1 MIPVEDVPEKADD
14 EVWLRQSTVVSRSRR
29 KYHTKRNC
37 PKLRKG
43 EPEDADNII
52 TISAPDED
60 ECRFCDESVT
70 YPQDNV
76 DQKSLAVKLQSGDDP
91 QQVLTKHDWN

>member
-1 MIPVEDVPEKADD
+1 MIPVDDVPAKADD
-14 EVWLRQSTVVSRSRR
+14 EVWLRRASTVSRKRR
-29 KYHTKRNC
+29 RFHTQRNC

-43 EPEDADNII
+43 GPEDADDIL
-52 TISAPDED
+52 TVSDPDNS

-76 DQKSLAVKLQSGDDP
+76 DQKSLAVKLQTGDDT
-91 QQVLTKHDWN
+91 QQVLKEHDWN